1 MGYLRLALA
10 VWVMFFHFGV
20 PPGLRVPPGLVA
32 VRCFFVLSGYVIA
45 LVLEKRYA
53 GRLKDYLLL
62 RWLRIY
68 PTYLAAAL
76 LSLAAWSLVY
86 LHWGL
91 DRGPVAEWAVRPLPA
106 AGKLVLVLQQLV
118 LLGQEWGERLSFN
131 GLGLRNYLLVQP
143 AWTLGVELCFYLSAP
158 WLLRL
163 KDRWLWACVAWTL
176 AYVWLDPQPPLP
188 PWPATYPLEIGF
200 FCLGALAWRNRR
212 HWDQARLGLLAPL
225 LLALAATPYLP
236 LDPAAPLALAL
247 APLLVAAMVPLLH
260 RAGAAWRGDRPAGEI
275 SYALY
280 LIHPLAG
287 MALAMHLHGVGPWPR
302 ALILLAGTL
311 ALATVFWM
319 IVEHPVERLRRRLSR
334 D

>member
-1 MGYLRLALA
+1 VGYLRLTLA
-10 VWVMFFHFGV
+10 VWVMFAHFGL
-20 PPGLRVPPGLVA
+20 PPGLRVAPGLVS

-68 PTYLAAAL
+68 PSYLAALL

-91 DRGPVAEWAVRPLPA
+91 DRGPVAEWVLRPLPFS
-106 AGKLVLVLQQLV
+106 GRLYLVLQQLL

-131 GLGLRNYLLVQP
+131 GLSVRPYLLVQP
-143 AWTLGVELCFYLSAP
+143 AWTLGVELCFYMAAP

-163 KDRWLWACVAWTL
+163 TDRWLWACVAWTL
-176 AYVWLDPQPPLP
+176 AYVWFDPQLA
-188 PWPATYPLEIGF
+188 PWPPTFPLEIGF
-200 FCLGALAWRNRR
+200 FCLGALAWRLRG
-212 HWDQARLGLLAPL
+212 HWSGLSLGLLAPL
-225 LLALAATPYLP
+225 GLALAAAPYLP
-236 LDPAAPLALAL
+236 LDPFSPLAMAL
-247 APLLVAAMVPLLH
+247 PPVLVAAMVPLLH
-260 RAGAAWRGDRPAGEI
+260 RAGTAWKGDRPAGEI

-302 ALILLAGTL
+302 ALILLLGNLVAAWL
-311 ALATVFWM
+311 FWM
-319 IVEHPVERLRRRLSR
+319 VVEHPVERLRRRLFR
-334 D
+334 

>member
-20 PPGLRVPPGLVA
+20 PPGLRVPLGLVP

-53 GRLKDYLLL
+53 GRLKEYLLL

-68 PTYLAAAL
+68 PSYLAAAL
-76 LSLAAWSLVY
+76 LSLAAWSVVY

-91 DRGPVAEWAVRPLPA
+91 DRGPVAEWVLRPLPA
-106 AGKLVLVLQQLV
+106 AGKAALALQQLV
-118 LLGQEWGERLSFN
+118 LLGQEWGERLRFN
-131 GLGLRNYLLVQP
+131 GISVRPYLLVQP
-143 AWTLGVELCFYLSAP
+143 AWTLSVELCFYLSAP
-158 WLLRL
+158 WVLRL

-176 AYVWLDPQPPLP
+176 ACAWLNPAGAWPP
-188 PWPATYPLEIGF
+188 TYPLEIGW
-200 FCLGALAWRNRR
+200 FCLGALAWRQRR
-212 HWDQARLGLLAPL
+212 HWDGAWLGLLGPL
-225 LLALAATPYLP
+225 ALALAALPYLP
-236 LDPAAPLALAL
+236 LDPAAPLAMVLG
-247 APLLVAAMVPLLH
+247 PLLVGAMVPLLH
-260 RAGAAWRGDRPAGEI
+260 RAGVAWHGDRSAGEI

-311 ALATVFWM
+311 AAATLFWM
-319 IVEHPVERLRRRLSR
+319 AVEHPVERLRRRLSR